1 MKTYLLTAIA
11 LITLLIAGTVAS
23 TTTAQGIHFGAG
35 GVHVDIGNPHRYY
48 GNYGGYYGGNGC
60 GYGNY
65 GGYGNSGGYQPYTS
79 YYGGGW
85 GGGHAHWHD
94 TTHLDYHPG
103 EYVRHRGHYH
113 YVPGHYDVHEDGH
126 WDHHD

>member
-1 MKTYLLTAIA
+1 MKTYLLSAVA
-11 LITLLIAGTVAS
+11 LITLLIAGS
-23 TTTAQGIHFGAG
+23 TTSKASAQGIHFGGA

-48 GNYGGYYGGNGC
+48 GNYGGYYRGYGC
-60 GYGNY
+60 GHGRYGSY
-65 GGYGNSGGYQPYTS
+65 SPYTA

-103 EYVRHRGHYH
+103 EFVRHRGHYH
-113 YVPGHYDVHEDGH
+113 YIPGHYHVHEDGH
-126 WDHHD
+126 WDEHD